1 MLNFID
7 FASRLDRAAA
17 RADARSAEFTR
28 RAGAVRADARPLWIE
43 CERLFDIA
51 TDARRAAQ
59 ARGYTPPS
67 EIARN
72 EQAYADACAAYD
84 AALARYNDFVREA
97 DVELDRMAGRW
108 SARAERFRRRA
119 AALRVAQGFE
129 DYEGHF
135 AEAFEVM
142 DYDLARWLAPLC
154 AVHSEVEEG
163 HGLDLTDTFIFKFA
177 DGSEALF
184 YVDPYDDPYVDAVAA
199 EDLA

>member
-1 MLNFID
+1 MFSLTG
-7 FASRLDRAAA
+7 FASSLDRAAA
-17 RADARSAEFTR
+17 RADARASEFTR
-28 RAGAVRADARPLWIE
+28 RASAVRADARPLWQE
-43 CERLFDIA
+43 CQRLFDAA
-51 TDARRAAQ
+51 TDARRAANC
-59 ARGYTPPS
+59 AGYVPPS
-67 EIARN
+67 ERERLAQ
-72 EQAYADACAAYD
+72 EAKDACAAYD

-108 SARAERFRRRA
+108 SARAGRFRRRA
-119 AALRVAQGFE
+119 ASLRVAQGFE

>member
-1 MLNFID
+1 MFSLID

-17 RADARSAEFTR
+17 RADARAIEFTR
-28 RAGAVRADARPLWIE
+28 RADAVRADARPLWTE
-43 CERLFDIA
+43 CERLFDVA
-51 TDARRAAQ
+51 TEARRAAQ

-84 AALARYNDFVREA
+84 AAYARYKAFVREA

-108 SARAERFRRRA
+108 AARADRFRRRA
-119 AALRVAQGFE
+119 SALRMAQGFQ

-135 AEAFEVM
+135 SEAFEVM
-142 DYDLARWLAPLC
+142 DYDLARWMAPLC
-154 AVHSEVEEG
+154 AVRSEVEEG
-163 HGLDLTDTFIFKFA
+163 RGLDRTDTFIFRFG

-184 YVDPYDDPYVDAVAA
+184 YESPDYDPYVDAVPA

>member
-17 RADARSAEFTR
+17 RADATAAEFAC
-28 RAGAVRADARPLWIE
+28 RADAVRADARPLWME

-51 TDARRAAQ
+51 SDARRAAQ

-84 AALARYNDFVREA
+84 AAYARYNAFVREA

-119 AALRVAQGFE
+119 SALRAAQGFQ

-135 AEAFEVM
+135 SEAFEVM

-154 AVHSEVEEG
+154 AVSSEVEEG
-163 HGLDLTDTFIFKFA
+163 HGLDLTDTYIFRFP

-184 YVDPYDDPYVDAVAA
+184 YEDPYNDPYVDAVPA